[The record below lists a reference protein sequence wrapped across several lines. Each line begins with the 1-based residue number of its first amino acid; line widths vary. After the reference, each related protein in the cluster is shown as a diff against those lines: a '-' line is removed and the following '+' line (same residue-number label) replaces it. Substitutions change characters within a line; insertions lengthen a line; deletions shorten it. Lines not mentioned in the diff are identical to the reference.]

1 MTIDKHGRHVPAEP
15 VLVLD
20 DNDAPT
26 VVVIQNDLLRYL
38 FSDDDEEPWNLPES
52 AR

>member
-1 MTIDKHGRHVPAEP
+1 MTEP

-26 VVVIQNDLLRYL
+26 VVVVQNDLLRYL
-38 FSDDDEEPWNLPES
+38 FSDDEDEEPWRATE
-52 AR
+52 